1 MRGGGDRIAIFALFA
16 LLHCSMNDCAAAAFV
31 RFFALKGHIMAT
43 QTATTQTLVPNWIPI
58 FGLRLW
64 IARRREYRR
73 ARAALTCSGH
83 APRLA
88 RLLAREAASR
98 IRS

>member
-1 MRGGGDRIAIFALFA
+1 MLQ
-16 LLHCSMNDCAAAAFV
+16 CSMNDCAVAVIV
-31 RFFALKGHIMAT
+31 RLSCSKGHDMAT

-58 FGLRLW
+58 FRLRLW
-64 IARRREYRR
+64 IARHREYRR
-73 ARAALTCSGH
+73 ARAALTRSGH
-83 APRLA
+83 APGIA

>member
-1 MRGGGDRIAIFALFA
+1 MLRCG
-16 LLHCSMNDCAAAAFV
+16 MNDCAVAAFV
-31 RFFALKGHIMAT
+31 RFFVLKGFIMAT

-73 ARAALTCSGH
+73 ARAALIKTGH
-83 APRLA
+83 SKGIAV
-88 RLLAREAASR
+88 LLAREAASR
-98 IRS
+98 IRD